1 LKKRNL
7 SLAIILFS
15 LVSLLFLPPFVA
27 AKPRK
32 SYITDFIIENRIS
45 KSEGFTN
52 SIDEQIISFE
62 ATFYSLEILSSYG
75 LITQEV
81 DVSGLQ
87 TTLREDLTDM
97 LNSEEV
103 SQYDLFYILSS
114 LEILGYE
121 STPDGAIESYLNQ
134 TEIATGGFAYTNT
147 SSSSTLISTY
157 FAVRNYQLIGIEIPN
172 KTLHLNWILMCN
184 NSDGGFGGKISL
196 NSTLLNT
203 FYAILSIDILDES
216 TTLPDSSATISYTQS
231 YYSILGGYVPDIS
244 SSSPLLSS
252 THSAVNIISSINLNA
267 YNDRTATINWI
278 LDRQNV
284 IDGGFSDAYNTLQ
297 EQRSSVSSTY
307 LAYESL
313 NTLNALGYLDQQF
326 GSVEFNWFILL
337 GLLVGIGIIIGL
349 GFYLWNKRK
358 L

>member
-7 SLAIILFS
+7 SLVVILFS
-15 LVSLLFLPPFVA
+15 LVSLLVISPLVA
-27 AKPRK
+27 AKARK

-62 ATFYSLEILSSYG
+62 ATFYSLEILNSYG
-75 LITQEV
+75 LINHEI

-87 TTLREDLTDM
+87 STLSEDLTDM
-97 LNSEEV
+97 LTNGEF

-114 LEILGYE
+114 LEILGYT

-157 FAVRNYQLIGIEIPN
+157 FALRNYQLIGIEIPN
-172 KTLHLNWILMCN
+172 KTLHLNWILKCN

-216 TTLPDSSATISYTQS
+216 TSLPDTSATISYAQS
-231 YYSILGGYVPDIS
+231 FYSVLGGYIPYIS

-252 THSAVNIISSINLNA
+252 THSAVNIISSINPNA
-267 YNDRTATINWI
+267 YNDQTATINWI
-278 LDRQNV
+278 LDRQNT
-284 IDGGFSDAYNTLQ
+284 IDGGFSDAHSALQ
-297 EQRSSVSSTY
+297 EQKSSVSSTY

-313 NTLNALGYLDQQF
+313 NTLDALGYLDQQF
-326 GSVEFNWFILL
+326 GRVEFNWIILL
-337 GLLVGIGIIIGL
+337 GLLVGIGVVIAL
-349 GFYLWNKRK
+349 GVYLWNKRK

>member
-1 LKKRNL
+1 MKKRNL
-7 SLAIILFS
+7 SLVVILFS
-15 LVSLLFLPPFVA
+15 LVSLLCLSPLVA
-27 AKPRK
+27 AKARK

-62 ATFYSLEILSSYG
+62 ATFYSLEILNSYG
-75 LITQEV
+75 LINQEI

-87 TTLREDLTDM
+87 STLSEDLTDM
-97 LNSEEV
+97 LSSEEF

-114 LEILGYE
+114 LEILGYD
-121 STPDGAIESYLNQ
+121 STPDVAIESYLNQ

-157 FAVRNYQLIGIEIPN
+157 FALRNYQLIGIEIPN
-172 KTLHLNWILMCN
+172 RTLHLNWILMCN

-216 TTLPDSSATISYTQS
+216 TSLPDTSATISYAQS
-231 YYSILGGYVPDIS
+231 FYSILGGYKPDLS
-244 SSSPLLSS
+244 ASSPLLSS
-252 THSAVNIISSINLNA
+252 THSAVNIISSINPNA
-267 YNDRTATINWI
+267 YNDQTATINWI
-278 LDRQNV
+278 LDRQNT
-284 IDGGFSDAYNTLQ
+284 IDGGFSDVHSALQ
-297 EQRSSVSSTY
+297 EQKSSVSSTY

-313 NTLNALGYLDQQF
+313 NTLDALGYLDQQF
-326 GSVEFNWFILL
+326 GRVEFNWVVLL
-337 GLLVGIGIIIGL
+337 GLLVGIGVVIAL
-349 GFYLWNKRK
+349 GVYLWNKRK